1 MECAYNRKVSLM
13 SVEIRPATASD
24 LPAMMVLVRELAEY
38 ERLAHA
44 VVATEAS
51 FAAALFGERPT
62 AEALVAIVDGEM
74 VGYAIYF
81 QNFST
86 FVGRAGIYLEDLY
99 VRPACRGKGIG
110 KGLLARVAQVA
121 VERQCQR
128 LEWAVLDWN
137 EPSIQFYK
145 SLGAEPLDEW
155 TIFRMAPAAIAKLAE
170 T

>member
-1 MECAYNRKVSLM
+1 MT
-13 SVEIRPATASD
+13 VEIRPAAASD
-24 LPAMMVLVRELAEY
+24 LPALMVLVRELAEY

-44 VVATEAS
+44 VIATEAS
-51 FAAALFGERPT
+51 FEAALFGARPT
-62 AEALVAIVDGEM
+62 AEALVALAAGEM

-99 VRPACRGKGIG
+99 VRPERRGAGIG
-110 KGLLARVAQVA
+110 KGLLSRVAQVA
-121 VERQCQR
+121 VERECQR

-155 TIFRMAPAAIAKLAE
+155 TIFRMAPAAIAKLAGA
-170 T
+170 

>member
-1 MECAYNRKVSLM
+1 MSL
-13 SVEIRPATASD
+13 VIRPAVIDD
-24 LPAMMVLVRELAEY
+24 LPALLALVHELAEY

-44 VVATEAS
+44 VVATEES
-51 FAAALFGERPT
+51 FEAALFGDRAT
-62 AEALVAIVDGEM
+62 AESLVALLAGEM

-99 VRPACRGKGIG
+99 VRPERRGSGIG
-110 KGLLARVAQVA
+110 KRLLAEVAQVA

-137 EPSIQFYK
+137 APSIEFYK

-155 TIFRMAPAAIAKLAE
+155 TIFRMAPAAIQKLAGSS
-170 T
+170 TA

>member
-1 MECAYNRKVSLM
+1 M
-13 SVEIRPATASD
+13 SVEIRPAAASD

-38 ERLAHA
+38 ERLSHA
-44 VVATEAS
+44 VTATEAS
-51 FAAALFGERPT
+51 FEAALFGARPT
-62 AEALVAIVDGEM
+62 AEALVAFVDGEM

-99 VRPACRGKGIG
+99 VRPERRGGGIG
-110 KGLLARVAQVA
+110 KRLLSRVAQVA
-121 VERQCQR
+121 VERKCQR

-155 TIFRMAPAAIAKLAE
+155 TIFRMAPAAIAKLAGA
-170 T
+170 

>member
-1 MECAYNRKVSLM
+1 M
-13 SVEIRPATASD
+13 SVEIRPAAAGD
-24 LPAMMVLVRELAEY
+24 LPAMMVMVRELAEY

-51 FAAALFGERPT
+51 FEAALFGERPT

-110 KGLLARVAQVA
+110 KGLLSRVAQVA

-155 TIFRMAPAAIAKLAE
+155 TIFRMAPAAIAKLAGA
-170 T
+170 

>member
-1 MECAYNRKVSLM
+1 M
-13 SVEIRPATASD
+13 SVEIRPAAASD

-38 ERLAHA
+38 ERLSHA
-44 VVATEAS
+44 VTATEAS
-51 FAAALFGERPT
+51 FEAALFGARPT
-62 AEALVAIVDGEM
+62 AEALVAFVDGEM

-99 VRPACRGKGIG
+99 VRPERRGGGIG
-110 KGLLARVAQVA
+110 KGLLARVAQIA

-128 LEWAVLDWN
+128 LDWVVLDWN

-155 TIFRMAPAAIAKLAE
+155 TIFRMTPAAIAKLAGA
-170 T
+170 

>member
-1 MECAYNRKVSLM
+1 M
-13 SVEIRPATASD
+13 SVEIRPAACAD
-24 LPAMMVLVRELAEY
+24 VPAMLGLVRELAEY

-51 FAAALFGERPT
+51 FEAALFGERPT
-62 AEALVAIVDGEM
+62 AEAIVAFVDGAM

-99 VRPACRGKGIG
+99 VGPAHRGKGIG
-110 KGLLARVAQVA
+110 TRLLSRVAQIA
-121 VERQCQR
+121 VERQCAR

-137 EPSIQFYK
+137 EPSIEFYK
-145 SLGAEPLDEW
+145 RLGAEPLEEW
-155 TIFRMAPAAIAKLAE
+155 TVYRMSPAAMAKLAGA
-170 T
+170 

>member
-1 MECAYNRKVSLM
+1 M
-13 SVEIRPATASD
+13 SVEIRPAVASD
-24 LPAMMVLVRELAEY
+24 LPAMMVLVHELAEY
-38 ERLAHA
+38 ERLSHA

-51 FAAALFGERPT
+51 FEAALFGARPT
-62 AEALVAIVDGEM
+62 AEAFVALVDGAM

-99 VRPACRGKGIG
+99 VRPERRGAGIG
-110 KGLLARVAQVA
+110 KGLLSRVAQVA
-121 VERQCQR
+121 IERRCQR
-128 LEWAVLDWN
+128 LEWAVLNWN

-155 TIFRMAPAAIAKLAE
+155 TIFRMAPAAIAKLAGA
-170 T
+170 

>member
-1 MECAYNRKVSLM
+1 M
-13 SVEIRPATASD
+13 SVEIRPAAASD
-24 LPAMMVLVRELAEY
+24 LPALMALVRELAEY

-44 VVATEAS
+44 VVATAAS
-51 FAAALFGERPT
+51 FEAALFGERPT
-62 AEALVAIVDGEM
+62 AEALVAFADGEM

-99 VRPACRGKGIG
+99 VRPTSRGKGIG
-110 KGLLARVAQVA
+110 KGLLSRVAQVA
-121 VERQCQR
+121 VARQCQR

-155 TIFRMAPAAIAKLAE
+155 TIFRMTPAAIAKLAGA
-170 T
+170 

>member
-1 MECAYNRKVSLM
+1 MSL
-13 SVEIRPATASD
+13 EIRPAAVAD

-44 VVATEAS
+44 MVATVES
-51 FAAALFGERPT
+51 FEAALFGERPT
-62 AEALVAIVDGEM
+62 AEALVALVDGEM

-99 VRPACRGKGIG
+99 VRPERRGGGIG
-110 KGLLARVAQVA
+110 KQLLARVAQVA
-121 VERQCQR
+121 AERQCQR
-128 LEWAVLDWN
+128 LEWVVLDWN
-137 EPSIQFYK
+137 KPSIEFYK

-155 TIFRMAPAAIAKLAE
+155 TIFRMTPEAIKKLAGSS
-170 T
+170 TA

>member
-1 MECAYNRKVSLM
+1 M
-13 SVEIRPATASD
+13 SVEIRPAAASD

-38 ERLAHA
+38 ERLSH
-44 VVATEAS
+44 VVTATEAS
-51 FAAALFGERPT
+51 FAAALFSERPT
-62 AEALVAIVDGEM
+62 AEALVAFVDGEM

-99 VRPACRGKGIG
+99 VRPERRGGGIG
-110 KGLLARVAQVA
+110 KGLLSRVAQIA

-128 LEWAVLDWN
+128 LEWVVLDWN

-155 TIFRMAPAAIAKLAE
+155 TIFRMTPAAIAKLAGGSLF
-170 T
+170 

>member
-1 MECAYNRKVSLM
+1 M
-13 SVEIRPATASD
+13 SVEIRPAAVAD

-44 VVATEAS
+44 MVGTVES
-51 FAAALFGERPT
+51 FQAALFGERPT
-62 AEALVAIVDGEM
+62 AEALVALVDGKM

-99 VRPACRGKGIG
+99 VRPERRGSGIG
-110 KGLLARVAQVA
+110 KQLLARVAQVA

-128 LEWAVLDWN
+128 LEWVVLDWN
-137 EPSIQFYK
+137 TPSIEFYK

-155 TIFRMAPAAIAKLAE
+155 TIFRLPPAAIARIAQG
-170 T
+170 

>member
-1 MECAYNRKVSLM
+1 M
-13 SVEIRPATASD
+13 SVEIRPAAVSD

-38 ERLAHA
+38 ERLSHA
-44 VVATEAS
+44 VIATEAS
-51 FAAALFGERPT
+51 FEAALFGARPT
-62 AEALVAIVDGEM
+62 AEALVALVNSEM

-99 VRPACRGKGIG
+99 VRPEQRGGGIG
-110 KGLLARVAQVA
+110 KGLLSRVAQVA
-121 VERQCQR
+121 VERQCKR

-145 SLGAEPLDEW
+145 SLGAEPLEEW
-155 TIFRMAPAAIAKLAE
+155 TIYRMTPTAIAQLAQWSDSKE

>member
-1 MECAYNRKVSLM
+1 M
-13 SVEIRPATASD
+13 SVEIRPAAASD
-24 LPAMMVLVRELAEY
+24 LTAMMVLARELAEY

-44 VVATEAS
+44 VIATEAS
-51 FAAALFGERPT
+51 FESALFGERPT
-62 AEALVAIVDGEM
+62 AEALVGIVDGEM

-99 VRPACRGKGIG
+99 VRPECRGKGIG
-110 KGLLARVAQVA
+110 KGLLSRVAQVA

-128 LEWAVLDWN
+128 LEWVVLDWN

-155 TIFRMAPAAIAKLAE
+155 TIFRLAPMAIKKLAGSP
-170 T
+170 TA